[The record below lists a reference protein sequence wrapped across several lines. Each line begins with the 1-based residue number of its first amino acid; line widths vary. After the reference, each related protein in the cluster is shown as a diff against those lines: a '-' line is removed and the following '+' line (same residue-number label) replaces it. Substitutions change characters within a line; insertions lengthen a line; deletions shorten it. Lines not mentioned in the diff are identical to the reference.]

1 MLHIFQIVDDLKMAI
16 AAVPLVASVKV
27 CSLILFLAVASSL
40 ACNPMDIYS
49 PPQTKTATTTT
60 ERPMTWS
67 TMMDSE
73 EVSQDPSDLSIARE
87 IHATPIQSKRF
98 DGFERIDCSPLVIFI
113 TPLDRT

>member
-1 MLHIFQIVDDLKMAI
+1 
-16 AAVPLVASVKV
+16 
-27 CSLILFLAVASSL
+27 
-40 ACNPMDIYS
+40 
-49 PPQTKTATTTT
+49 
-60 ERPMTWS
+60 MTWS